1 VTEDEDW
8 ADRHVA
14 RWRDHWI
21 DVAFE
26 DDVEAIVVRIERLKR
41 YFRLTTQQALVEVGL
56 QDFEYET
63 LHQLMIRDTPGLAS
77 PSALA
82 ADLGISNAGM
92 TGRLDSLEKA
102 GWIQR
107 APDADDRRR
116 VGIEIT
122 KKGAAIWRRAMDLR
136 GKAEDEVVHALDADE
151 RATLAALLKRM
162 TLVTERSDADSSSG
176 LSSDVSG

>member
-1 VTEDEDW
+1 VTEQDW

-26 DDVEAIVVRIERLKR
+26 DDVEVIVARIQRLRR
-41 YFRLTTQQALVEVGL
+41 YFRLTTQQALAEVGL

-82 ADLGISNAGM
+82 EDLGISNAGM

-107 APDADDRRR
+107 HPDADDRRR
-116 VGIEIT
+116 VGVEIT
-122 KKGAAIWRRAMDLR
+122 KAGAAIWRRAMDLR
-136 GKAEDEVVHALDADE
+136 GRAEDEVVHALDPDE
-151 RATLAALLKRM
+151 RAALAALLKKM
-162 TLVTERSDADSSSG
+162 TLVTEAPEEDSSSG
-176 LSSDVSG
+176 SPSDVSG

>member
-1 VTEDEDW
+1 MTAPEDAPTDSAQDW

-26 DDVEAIVVRIERLKR
+26 DDVEAIVVRIGRLR
-41 YFRLTTQQALVEVGL
+41 QYFKLTTQRALVEVGL
-56 QDFEYET
+56 QDFEYDT
-63 LHQLMIRDTPGLAS
+63 LHQLMISDTPGHAS
-77 PSALA
+77 PSSLA
-82 ADLGISNAGM
+82 AYLGISNAGM

-107 APDADDRRR
+107 SADADDRRR
-116 VGIEIT
+116 VSIEVT
-122 KKGAAIWRRAMDLR
+122 RRGAGIWRRAMDLR
-136 GKAEDEVVHALDADE
+136 GRAEDEVVQALDPDE

-162 TLVTERSDADSSSG
+162 TLVTERPG
-176 LSSDVSG
+176 E